1 VTSTATVEPCDIV
14 DPMESGLG
22 AQTSRT
28 GSSLLRSLQQSVTS
42 VFRGW
47 GHGYRRLAES
57 HAASVAGDALVGV
70 ALAGTLLFTV
80 PTTEAR
86 QNVALYL
93 VITLAPFAILGPL
106 LGRVFEKAP
115 GAYRAGMILSS
126 LGRFGVAIALS
137 FSIDSFLLYPLAFA
151 LLVLSRFHGIARS
164 SVLPVVVRNTTE
176 LIDANARLARAG
188 VLATAAVV
196 PFGVAVGAVA
206 GPLPILV
213 AAAALFLISALAGT
227 QLPPVRITPT
237 EVGSG
242 RYRLPRPVRLAR
254 FATAGVRCLNGYLVL
269 LVAFAFSGVDVGI
282 GSLAALL
289 AGAGAGYFAAAWLAP
304 AIGRYVREEP
314 MVVGALAVI
323 AMAAFIGA
331 QLLSLVAAV
340 VLAAAAGF
348 AWGMAKFAFDAI
360 THATVPAGER
370 GKAFT
375 ISESMFQVAW
385 VFGALI
391 PVLPFWPTTLGLAS
405 AGVIALVIQVAYVSL
420 VLVPESVREATIS
433 AEPPLPPGRAATG
446 VLDLI

>member
-1 VTSTATVEPCDIV
+1 
-14 DPMESGLG
+14 MMSG
-22 AQTSRT
+22 SRF
-28 GSSLLRSLQQSVTS
+28 LRSLADSVVS

-93 VITLAPFAILGPL
+93 LLTLAPFAILGPV
-106 LGRVFEKAP
+106 LGRLFERAP
-115 GAYRAGMILSS
+115 GAYRAGVVLSS
-126 LGRFGVAIALS
+126 LARVGVAIGLA
-137 FSIDSFLLYPLAFA
+137 FAIDSFLLYPLAFA

-164 SVLPVVVRNTTE
+164 SVLPVVVRNTDE

-188 VLATAAVV
+188 VLAATAVV
-196 PFGVAVGAVA
+196 PIGAGVEAIA
-206 GPLPILV
+206 GPWPVLI
-213 AAAALFLISALAGT
+213 AAACLFLVSAIAGT
-227 QLPPVRITPT
+227 QLPPVRLADTGDRDVT
-237 EVGSG
+237 
-242 RYRLPRPVRLAR
+242 YRIPRSVRLTR
-254 FATAGVRCLNGYLVL
+254 FATSGVRFLNGYLVL
-269 LVAFAFSGVDVGI
+269 LVAFAFSGADVGV
-282 GSLAALL
+282 GSLAVLL
-289 AGAGAGYFAAAWLAP
+289 AGAGVGYFVAAWLAP
-304 AIGRYVREEP
+304 TVGRFMREEP

-331 QLLSLVAAV
+331 QLFSLAAAV

-348 AWGMAKFAFDAI
+348 AWGMAKFAFDAL
-360 THATVPAGER
+360 THAVVPAAER
-370 GKAFT
+370 GRAFT

-385 VFGALI
+385 VCGALI

-405 AGVIALVIQVAYVSL
+405 AGVIALVIQVGYVSL
-420 VLVPESVREATIS
+420 VLVPESVR
-433 AEPPLPPGRAATG
+433 GAAPDVGGWPEGSDDGSDSG